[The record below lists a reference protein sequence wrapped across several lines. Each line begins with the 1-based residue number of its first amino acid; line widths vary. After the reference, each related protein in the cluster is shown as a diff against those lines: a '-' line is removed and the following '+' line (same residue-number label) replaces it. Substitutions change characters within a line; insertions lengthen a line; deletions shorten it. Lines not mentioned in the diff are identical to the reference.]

1 MKTFD
6 TVEQIAAEPD
16 MHERYTYLANK
27 YAVKLQWHEARGI
40 FNEFYYT
47 NTNNGY
53 LINSPEINRTQ
64 YTPYA
69 THAHNTS

>member
-47 NTNNGY
+47 TLEKASS
-53 LINSPEINRTQ
+53 LIQEINKKIN
-64 YTPYA
+64 P
-69 THAHNTS
+69 